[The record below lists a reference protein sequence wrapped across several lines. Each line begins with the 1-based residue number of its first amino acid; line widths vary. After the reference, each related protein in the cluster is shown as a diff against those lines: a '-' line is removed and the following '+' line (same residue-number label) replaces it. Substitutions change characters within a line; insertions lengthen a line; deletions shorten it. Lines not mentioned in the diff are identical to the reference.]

1 MKKNITL
8 AAVLTAAAL
17 VVAAVGTLLCAGL
30 LGRIDN
36 PGTGGW
42 DNSLMLPTNVASA
55 VALILAVT
63 DAAAAALLGVLIA
76 SEIKTSKA
84 LKAEKTVNKRKMRFA
99 KLHEADLNAKKSA
112 AAVYDDID
120 GLKTLCE
127 DFRNF
132 AAFDSGLYYDLK
144 TVRSYIAAMSIT
156 RLTVLQGISGTGKT
170 SLAYTFGKFIG
181 RNSVVAPVQPS
192 WKDRSDMIG
201 YYNEF
206 TDTYTETDLLLSL
219 YEANYSDDVFTVILD
234 EMNISRVEY
243 YFAEFLSLLE
253 LPASDSRRIRV
264 TSDSRENDPE
274 LLKNGTLKLP
284 ENVWFAGTANND
296 DSTLAISDKVY
307 DRAFVIEMDR
317 RSLPFNAPETKKKR
331 ISAERL
337 ESLFAAARAGTKVSD
352 ETKNKLAALDEYL
365 ISVFQITF
373 GNRIMRQTE
382 NFIPVYI
389 ACGGTETEALDI
401 MIRGKIMRKL
411 EALNPVYVRAHAEG
425 LVEEINRL
433 FGRGALVSTLEYIN
447 KYRNG

>member
-1 MKKNITL
+1 M
-8 AAVLTAAAL
+8 
-17 VVAAVGTLLCAGL
+17 
-30 LGRIDN
+30 
-36 PGTGGW
+36 
-42 DNSLMLPTNVASA
+42 
-55 VALILAVT
+55 
-63 DAAAAALLGVLIA
+63 
-76 SEIKTSKA
+76 
-84 LKAEKTVNKRKMRFA
+84 
-99 KLHEADLNAKKSA
+99 
-112 AAVYDDID
+112 
-120 GLKTLCE
+120 
-127 DFRNF
+127 
-132 AAFDSGLYYDLK
+132 YYDLK

-307 DRAFVIEMDR
+307 DRAFVIEMDK

-337 ESLFAAARAGTKVSD
+337 ESLFTAARAGTKVSD
-352 ETKNKLAALDEYL
+352 ETKNKLAARDEYL